1 MKRTGIL
8 KRTEENAWPPQYIEA
23 LEEPP
28 SSVTL
33 ATVTVFFV
41 VLLVGVL
48 TSVLLLV
55 IESGLR
61 KLGQLC

>member
-8 KRTEENAWPPQYIEA
+8 KRIQENTWPPQYIEVRQ
-23 LEEPP
+23 ETP
-28 SSVTL
+28 SGVTL
-33 ATVTVFFV
+33 ETATIFFV
-41 VLLVGVL
+41 VLLSGVT

-61 KLGQLC
+61 KLGQ